1 MFSTQKGQ
9 QEALM
14 LDRPTVCTDALGR
27 TAVIRHEINTTDEI
41 PVRKRAYPVSVVK
54 QQFIDQEVSN
64 MLEKGIIR
72 PSTSSWAAPIVLV
85 TKKDGTMRF
94 CIDYR
99 ALNAKT
105 PLDGFPMPQIQ
116 DILESMYGASI
127 FSTLDLRSGYWQVL
141 MDEASIPKTA
151 FVTKNSQ
158 YEFVCLPFGLKNSAA
173 TFQRLM
179 NTVLRDC
186 LGMFCFV
193 YIDDIVIYSKNIHE
207 HLEHLKRLFDVL
219 EAAGLT
225 LNLPKCNMLQNSIT
239 FLGHVVSAEGVRTET
254 AKVEAVQNVPVPTTL
269 KEVQRFLS
277 LAGWYHRF
285 IPHFSEIAA
294 PLHSLKN
301 KNVAWEWTLECQQAF
316 DKLKKALQKA
326 PVLVPP
332 HFTKF

>member
-1 MFSTQKGQ
+1 MRDQDLTLPVILGLEFLMDSGIQIDFKDKTYILSEESEGKHPFILDESSTTISLHLALPLVKVSSSTLATIKELASRADVLKTQKGQ
-9 QEALM
+9 LEALM

-27 TAVIRHEINTTDEI
+27 TAVIQHEINTTDEI

-54 QQFIDQEVSN
+54 QQFIDQDVSN

-85 TKKDGTMRF
+85 PKKDGTMRF

-158 YEFVCLPFGLKNSAA
+158 YEFVCLP
-173 TFQRLM
+173 
-179 NTVLRDC
+179 
-186 LGMFCFV
+186 
-193 YIDDIVIYSKNIHE
+193 
-207 HLEHLKRLFDVL
+207 
-219 EAAGLT
+219 
-225 LNLPKCNMLQNSIT
+225 
-239 FLGHVVSAEGVRTET
+239 VRIE
-254 AKVEAVQNVPVPTTL
+254 KL
-269 KEVQRFLS
+269 CC
-277 LAGWYHRF
+277 
-285 IPHFSEIAA
+285 HFSTPDEYCVEG
-294 PLHSLKN
+294 LSRK
-301 KNVAWEWTLECQQAF
+301 
-316 DKLKKALQKA
+316 
-326 PVLVPP
+326 VL
-332 HFTKF
+332 FCLYR